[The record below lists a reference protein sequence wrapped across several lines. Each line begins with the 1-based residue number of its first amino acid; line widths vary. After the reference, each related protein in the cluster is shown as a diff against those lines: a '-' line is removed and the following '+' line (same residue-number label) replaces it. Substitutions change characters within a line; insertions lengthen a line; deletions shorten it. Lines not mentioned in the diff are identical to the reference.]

1 MIIGGI
7 MEQYLIYAGVIL
19 GGLSFILLIIENLRL
34 NGMIRKYKKLIRGLS
49 EKNVE
54 DLMVN
59 YSRELEN
66 VKDTLDGRIEERISD
81 LEAKMPTCLRNQGM
95 LTYNAFDNMGNN
107 MSFSIGAVDDQRN
120 GFVIT
125 GIYSREHSYVY
136 AKKITEGQPD
146 KELSKEEKEVLAQ
159 ALKEK

>member
-1 MIIGGI
+1 

-34 NGMIRKYKKLIRGLS
+34 NGMIRKYKRLIRGLRD
-49 EKNVE
+49 KNVE
-54 DLMVN
+54 DLMVD

-66 VKDTLDGRIEERISD
+66 VKEALSGRIEERISD
-81 LEAKMPTCLRNQGM
+81 LETKMPTCLRNQGM

-107 MSFSIGAVDDQRN
+107 MSFSVGALDDQKN
-120 GFVIT
+120 GFIIT
-125 GIYSREHSYVY
+125 GIYSRDYSYVY
-136 AKKITEGQPD
+136 AKRITEGQSD

-159 ALKEK
+159 ALKER